1 MRPLEFGWY
10 LPSNGDTTSYAS
22 GADVVPPGTPMF
34 DRVVAAAEAAAFEYM
49 LVPVAVPC
57 WEAWVTT
64 AFMAGRSSS
73 IRMLVAARPGYV
85 NPVMLAKMVTTFD
98 QLTEG
103 RIAVNLIAGQSEA
116 ENAAD
121 GIPYGKEDRYAL
133 MAEEVSIMKALWTAE
148 GPIDWDGRFHRL
160 RGARVLPA
168 PFQRPHPRFY
178 LGGGSRQAWE
188 ISAAHADVHLFWGD
202 RPETIAG
209 QIAEIRTMAA
219 AAEREA
225 ELGFGMRLQI
235 ICRETEALAWEAAHE
250 LVRDVGEERS
260 AAVRANVANSVAN
273 QRIQALLTETGG
285 LIAPNLWAGL
295 ARVRQGAGVAV
306 VGDPAQCAAVL
317 QRFIDIGCH
326 SFCLSGYLHD
336 EEAERFGRW
345 VRPILHQ
352 GNAGRMEAA

>member
-10 LPSNGDTTSYAS
+10 LPSSGDTTCYGEGPA
-22 GADVVPPGTPMF
+22 VVPAGTAMF
-34 DRVVAAAEAAAFEYM
+34 DRVVAAAEAAGFEYM
-49 LVPVAVPC
+49 LVPVAGPC

-98 QLTEG
+98 QLTKG

-121 GIPYGKEDRYAL
+121 GIRHGKEDRYAL
-133 MAEEVSIMKALWTAE
+133 MAEEVGIMKALWTAA
-148 GPIDWDGRFHRL
+148 GPLDWEGRFHTL
-160 RGARVLPA
+160 RGARVMPP

-202 RPETIAG
+202 RPETIAA
-209 QIAEIRTMAA
+209 QMAEIRAMARA
-219 AAEREA
+219 AGREEA
-225 ELGFGMRLQI
+225 LGFGMRLQI
-235 ICRETEALAWEAAHE
+235 ICRETEGEAWAAAEE
-250 LVRDVGEERS
+250 LVRGVGEARS
-260 AAVRANVANSVAN
+260 TALRANVANSVAN
-273 QRIQALLTETGG
+273 QRVQALLQETGG
-285 LIAPNLWAGL
+285 LIAPHLWAGL
-295 ARVRQGAGVAV
+295 ARARQGAGIAV
-306 VGDPAQCAAVL
+306 VGDPAQCAAAL

-336 EEAERFGRW
+336 EEATRFARW
-345 VRPILHQ
+345 VRPILRER
-352 GNAGRMEAA
+352 NAGRMRAA